1 MRKPLI
7 FTFGPSERL
16 SAAVES
22 GSCGTV
28 ELCVL
33 SGTCFFCV
41 GFSVVFCVDLVVVAG
56 AGTVFFGVHLG
67 ATAQEVVDN
76 FSQHGLILLENL
88 SDDDALVFG
97 HNSDYYTFGGMQW
110 VNLTV
115 NLNNGKFYNI
125 SFYNPRNTKKEAM
138 DDFNYVVANVE
149 KKYKLMDF
157 DPQDSTIYLFKRA
170 YTKSHYVAGV
180 VCYSYKDDDN
190 NTCYTT
196 SLDYTDTDLQN
207 QPPAD
212 L

>member
-1 MRKPLI
+1 MKNHISALMVI
-7 FTFGPSERL
+7 AVMSATVVLPSCNFSL
-16 SAAVES
+16 KVGS
-22 GSCGTV
+22 GNNDSIADSIASTDT
-28 ELCVL
+28 L
-33 SGTCFFCV
+33 FFDTH
-41 GFSVVFCVDLVVVAG
+41 F
-56 AGTVFFGVHLG
+56 G

-97 HNSDYYTFGGMQW
+97 HNSEYYTFGGMQW

-125 SFYNPRNTKKEAM
+125 SFYNPRDTKEEAIA
-138 DDFNYVVANVE
+138 DFKNVVANVE

-157 DPQDSTIYLFKRA
+157 DSQDSTIYLFKRA
-170 YTKSHYVAGV
+170 YTKSHYIAGV
-180 VCYSYKDDDN
+180 VCYSYSDESNK
-190 NTCYTT
+190 TCYTT

>member
-1 MRKPLI
+1 MKNHISALFAI
-7 FTFGPSERL
+7 AVMVATLALPSCNFKSSFSL
-16 SAAVES
+16 KTGDSDSVADSTATTDTLWNES
-22 GSCGTV
+22 V
-28 ELCVL
+28 Q
-33 SGTCFFCV
+33 
-41 GFSVVFCVDLVVVAG
+41 
-56 AGTVFFGVHLG
+56 TVFFDTHFG

-76 FSQHGLILLENL
+76 FSQYGLILLENL

-97 HNSDYYTFGGMQW
+97 HKSDYYNFGGMQW

-115 NLNNGKFYNI
+115 NMNNGKFYNI
-125 SFYNPRNTKKEAM
+125 SFYNPRDTKEEAIA
-138 DDFNYVVANVE
+138 DFNNVVANVE

-157 DPQDSTIYLFKRA
+157 DPKDSTIYLFKRA
-170 YTKSHYVAGV
+170 YTKSHYIAGV
-180 VCYSYKDDDN
+180 VCYSYKDDEN

>member
-1 MRKPLI
+1 MKNHISALLVI
-7 FTFGPSERL
+7 AVMAATVALPSCNFSL
-16 SAAVES
+16 KVGS
-22 GSCGTV
+22 GDNDSIGDSIASTDT
-28 ELCVL
+28 LWND
-33 SGTCFFCV
+33 
-41 GFSVVFCVDLVVVAG
+41 SVQ
-56 AGTVFFGVHLG
+56 TVFFDTHFG

-76 FSQHGLILLENL
+76 FSQHGLMLLENL

-97 HNSDYYTFGGMQW
+97 HNSEYYTFGGMQW

-125 SFYNPRNTKKEAM
+125 SFYNPRDTKEEAIA
-138 DDFNYVVANVE
+138 DFKNVVANVE

-170 YTKSHYVAGV
+170 YTKSHYIAGV
-180 VCYSYKDDDN
+180 VCYSYSDESNK
-190 NTCYTT
+190 TCYTT